1 MFTVQ
6 SELMERVV
14 LPTLGTL
21 SSDPDIDVRCRGAQ
35 LLVEFLSTVDAK
47 WGTEL
52 LTIGSSILQQGLCLA
67 TRARPED
74 RVRMGGKSGGV
85 HIYNYSSIIVMVDLE
100 S

>member
-1 MFTVQ
+1 
-6 SELMERVV
+6 MERVV

-67 TRARPED
+67 TRAKPED
-74 RVRMGGKSGGV
+74 RVRMRGKSGGV
-85 HIYNYSSIIVMVDLE
+85 HNYSSIIIMVDLV

>member
-1 MFTVQ
+1 M
-6 SELMERVV
+6 

-21 SSDPDIDVRCRGAQ
+21 SADPDIDVRRHGAQ
-35 LLVEFLSTVDAK
+35 LLVQFLSTVDAK

-67 TRARPED
+67 TRSRPED

-85 HIYNYSSIIVMVDLE
+85 HIYIVQ
-100 S
+100 